1 MRLVVTAQPATT
13 ESLMGFVLRLTEL
26 NGYPS
31 TAYVLAAMGKEW
43 YRPKVGRL
51 DAAGLATL
59 AGVGQGDIDRLT
71 HLPAERPR
79 AYVRIYGSD
88 LPSYEVNLRHP
99 KVCPMCLAEGR
110 PCEAFWDLAQA
121 VVCPVH
127 RVQLVSEC
135 PGCSKRLLWAR
146 PKVRQC
152 KCGFDLATAPVALAT
167 PLLAELMAV
176 LRHQVYRDDAQASLP
191 PTMSHLAHLDLRRVC
206 KLIWVMSGVVHQARG
221 GRRAPKARCHYR
233 DTLDVVAT
241 ALTNWPAGF
250 RDFLS
255 DTYGDEIQRAE
266 ELPRFPALFSWLLV
280 RLIKNDEGAR
290 SGFAFLEREVYR
302 FGAQHWT
309 RGSMARDEDSQRL
322 LPETVRWGTMA
333 EAREAI
339 GLHQLTLKK
348 RIASGEIRSRRIKKN
363 STRAIVVDLDAIR
376 SLQLTQYPAVSIR
389 DAAPRIGVSIE
400 TLKALRADGVFK
412 EDCRPAFPGS
422 LTHEDVEE
430 FAERVRGLGTN
441 KRAVND
447 LGVTTLDA
455 AFSTWTASPTEKS
468 ALLARLLADPTM
480 VLGRKR
486 GRGAGR
492 LQVSEAAV
500 AAYFRDARGGADVC
514 ISVAQTAERL
524 GCAAAVVTW
533 LKRGGHLET
542 RRQHGRDMP
551 CLASVIAF
559 EKCYEALA
567 RTAERLGTTA
577 KSAYARLN
585 FEAFDHVTVR
595 TTQHSTIF
603 VHRRHEAEIRAALD
617 GGTDQSRPA
626 PRRQPIAHLP

>member
-1 MRLVVTAQPATT
+1 MRLVVTAQPAPT
-13 ESLMGFVLRLTEL
+13 ESLMGFALRLTEL

-51 DAAGLATL
+51 DATGLATL
-59 AGVGQGDIDRLT
+59 AGVGQADIDRLT

-79 AYVRIYGSD
+79 AYVRVYGSD
-88 LPSYEVNLRHP
+88 LPGYEVNLRHP
-99 KVCPMCLAEGR
+99 KVCPACLAEGR
-110 PCEAFWDLAQA
+110 SCEAFWDLAQA
-121 VVCPVH
+121 AVCPVH
-127 RVQLVSEC
+127 QVQLVSEC
-135 PGCSKRLLWAR
+135 PGCHKRLLWAR
-146 PKVRQC
+146 SKVRQC
-152 KCGFDLATAPVALAT
+152 KCGFDLATAPRAPTT
-167 PLLAELMAV
+167 PALAELMAV
-176 LRHQVYRDDAQASLP
+176 FRSQVYRDDTLAPPP
-191 PTMSHLAHLDLRRVC
+191 PTMGHLAHLDLRRLC

-221 GRRAPKARCHYR
+221 GQRAPKARCHYR
-233 DTLDVVAT
+233 DHLDVVAS
-241 ALTNWPAGF
+241 ALTRWPAGF

-255 DTYGDEIQRAE
+255 ATYDDVLKNAE

-290 SGFAFLEREVYR
+290 SGFALLEREVYR

-309 RGSMARDEDSQRL
+309 RGSMARDEASQRL
-322 LPETVRWGTMA
+322 LPERVRWGTMA

-348 RIASGEIRSRRIKKN
+348 RIASGEIKSRRVKKS

-376 SLQLTQYPAVSIR
+376 SLKLTQYPAVSIR

-400 TLKALRADGVFK
+400 TLKALRAGGVFK
-412 EDCRPAFPGS
+412 DDYRPAFPGS
-422 LTHEDVEE
+422 LSHEDVED
-430 FAERVRGLGTN
+430 FAGRVRGLGIN
-441 KRAVND
+441 RRALKD
-447 LGVTTLDA
+447 SGVTTLDA
-455 AFSTWTASPTEKS
+455 AFSAWTASPTEKS
-468 ALLARLLADPTM
+468 TFLARLLADPAM

-492 LQVSEAAV
+492 LQVSEAV
-500 AAYFRDARGGADVC
+500 VTAYFQDVRGGTATC
-514 ISVAQTAERL
+514 LSVARTAERL
-524 GCAAAVVTW
+524 GCTAAVVTW
-533 LKRGGHLET
+533 LKRSGHLKT

-559 EKCYEALA
+559 DKSYEALA

-595 TTQHSTIF
+595 TTQHSTVF
-603 VHRRHEAEIRAALD
+603 VHRRHEAAIRAALD

-626 PRRQPIAHLP
+626 HRRQPIAHLP